1 MITLDDDLASILKTV
16 GDKACTVGDKVC
28 SEGWAVKTIVHL
40 VMANQEMRQV
50 IRVVNRLEPS
60 SELNTDYNLP
70 PTIVGTPT
78 SKTANTA
85 RTTLSGRTYYDDKIT
100 GAIVPVSQGKEKC

>member
-16 GDKACTVGDKVC
+16 GGKVCTVGDTVC

-70 PTIVGTPT
+70 ST